1 MEYVPLYTPGDL
13 SETAFIESLLM
24 DNGVRYFIQNEIL
37 TRIYGQLG
45 LTQRKIYVHPK
56 DYLLAR
62 ELLKD
67 LLIDKPIP
75 QKILDQIAKEDTAPV
90 EISQED
96 REASRYRFFT
106 ISLLVAFAFYVLY
119 KINSAG

>member
-1 MEYVPLYTPGDL
+1 MEYVPLYSPGSL
-13 SETAFIESLLM
+13 SESAFIESLFM
-24 DNGVRYFIQNEIL
+24 DNGVRYFIQNEVL

-67 LLIDKPIP
+67 LLKDEPIP
-75 QKILDQIAKEDTAPV
+75 EYILDRISKEETAPDWMSAV
-90 EISQED
+90 DKEQ
-96 REASRYRFFT
+96 SRYRFYT
-106 ISLLVAFAFYVLY
+106 ICLLVAFVLYMLY
-119 KINSAG
+119 KIRVG